1 MSCLPR
7 LPACPMPCPFAA
19 HSVAIFASLSLAA
32 CLRSGAEGPR
42 WSLQEVRGLEAR
54 TEQALQLCKSW
65 LPADLKRPLQQ
76 ELTRAAALTD
86 QQAAEHAGQTELPS
100 AGSCNSTM
108 ANNSQL
114 ACSGCGQPAWQ
125 LRKCSRCKAV
135 SYCSRE
141 C

>member
-1 MSCLPR
+1 
-7 LPACPMPCPFAA
+7 
-19 HSVAIFASLSLAA
+19 
-32 CLRSGAEGPR
+32 
-42 WSLQEVRGLEAR
+42 LEAR

-141 C
+141 CQLKHWKEGGHKKACPQLAAAGSGGASGSQRDVQYAAGPGTRLG